1 MAKKTNQSTNGTSF
15 QDVTF
20 KASVQ
25 QLTNVFG
32 EPDYGSNTGEDKTN
46 FEWVLETDE
55 GNVFAIYD
63 WKEYRELNLDETIEW
78 HIGSNSRSISSDAQY
93 EVMRELGNYVG

>member
-1 MAKKTNQSTNGTSF
+1 MAKETNQSTNGTSF

-25 QLTNVFG
+25 QLTNAFG
-32 EPDYGSNTGEDKTN
+32 EPDYSSNTGEDKVN

-63 WKEYRELNLDETIEW
+63 WKEYRELDLDEQIEW
-78 HIGSNSRSISSDAQY
+78 HIGSHSRDISGDAKY
-93 EVMRELGNYVG
+93 EVMRELGNYVD

>member
-20 KASVQ
+20 EASVN
-25 QLTNVFG
+25 QLTNIFG
-32 EPDYGSNTGEDKTN
+32 EPDYGYNTGEDKVN

-55 GNVFAIYD
+55 GNVFVIYD

-78 HIGSNSRSISSDAQY
+78 HIESNSRSISSDAQY
-93 EVMRELGNYVG
+93 EVIRELGNYVD

>member
-1 MAKKTNQSTNGTSF
+1 MAKETNQSTNGTSF

-25 QLTNVFG
+25 QLTNAFG
-32 EPDYGSNTGEDKTN
+32 EPDYSSNTGEDKVN

-63 WKEYRELNLDETIEW
+63 WKEYRKIDLDEQIEW
-78 HIGSNSRSISSDAQY
+78 HIGSHSRGISGDAKY
-93 EVMRELGNYVG
+93 EVMRELGNYVD